1 MNLMKYRFVFLGI
14 FLATMA
20 ASLVAVFALGLNK
33 GIDFTGGTVIRYPL
47 TGEEY
52 NKISSDQVKNL
63 LTSGSL
69 AELRLKPGAPQPYTQ
84 RDITSGKDI
93 YGVIIKMRALKGF
106 AEQKAVLDVLNGHF
120 GKTVVRDR
128 LQINMVDPAIG
139 REVVKNAFLA
149 VLIASVLI
157 MAYIAFRFELK
168 SGVAGVVA
176 LLHDALFILGVF
188 AVLRKEISSSI
199 IAAVLT
205 IIGYSIN
212 DTIVVFDR
220 IRENM
225 RNRRK
230 DQTFDAL
237 VNESIL
243 QTMRRSLNTSATTV
257 MAVLVLYLVGS
268 ESIKEFCL
276 ALVVGITSGTY
287 SSIFIASPVWAI
299 WRNWEERRHQARL
312 RPATAAGK

>member
-1 MNLMKYRFVFLGI
+1 MTFNVVKLRPIWYTLSGLMIGLSIAFLSI
-14 FLATMA
+14 W
-20 ASLVAVFALGLNK
+20 GLRQ
-33 GIDFTGGTVIRYPL
+33 GIDFTGGSLLVARFEARPATADIQQVLDKTISDLGTTVIQPAGDTDVQIRL
-47 TGEEY
+47 KHIEEGDHQ
-52 NKISSDQVKNL
+52 KIVTALKDKFGKV
-63 LTSGSL
+63 T
-69 AELRLKPGAPQPYTQ
+69 ELRFDAIGP
-84 RDITSGKDI
+84 
-93 YGVIIKMRALKGF
+93 VIGQELR
-106 AEQKAVLDVLNGHF
+106 QKAIQGLLIVL
-120 GKTVVRDR
+120 
-128 LQINMVDPAIG
+128 
-139 REVVKNAFLA
+139 LA
-149 VLIASVLI
+149 I
-157 MAYIAFRFELK
+157 MAYVAYVFRKVSTPVKSWKYGLITIFTAFHDVIVPVGAFAFLGHFYHVEI
-168 SGVAGVVA
+168 GTAFVAA
-176 LLHDALFILGVF
+176 I
-188 AVLRKEISSSI
+188 
-199 IAAVLT
+199 LT
-205 IIGYSIN
+205 ILGYSIT

-257 MAVLVLYLVGS
+257 MAILVLYLVGS

>member
-1 MNLMKYRFVFLGI
+1 MNLMKYRLVFLGI

-20 ASLVAVFALGLNK
+20 ASLVAIFTLGLNK

-63 LTSGSL
+63 LISGSL